1 MSYSEQALGYIAF
14 AKQSAKGTI
23 ATAGDGNV
31 LLTTGGQGG
40 RLTKAA
46 VESATVRRDAMSLR
60 GKHGSRKTAGA
71 YTSEL
76 FIGQFEAILEA
87 VMRGAWSSAD
97 LTLAAADM
105 TSITVAAHTITAAG
119 GSWITKGLRVGHVVR
134 LSGSAEAANN
144 GRSLRITGLTA
155 TVITVAETLTPHAGA
170 DTDFS
175 LIRPG
180 RVLINPAE
188 PVKTYWTLE
197 EHELAIDSSEVFQDC
212 LWSSAKFSFQPDG
225 NVMVDTN
232 WIGTGQMD
240 TKTGA
245 DAPYFTDPDEITDE
259 PLSATGATVS
269 LNGEDMLDLTSADIT
284 IDIQANAPSVVAP
297 PSNPYAPDVFAGSV
311 LISMNLTALRKD
323 VAAVADFIDETQ
335 MSLHMMFARDGDDPD
350 SDFLSI
356 FVPNFTLGSVDK
368 SALSKQ
374 GGPRTIT
381 MAVPSALVG
390 IDKRGG
396 AFDPTMITIQSTAS
410 AA

>member
-1 MSYSEQALGYIAF
+1 MTYSEQSQGYIAF
-14 AKQSAKGTI
+14 KFQNALNEQAIGAGGT
-23 ATAGDGNV
+23 V

-46 VESATVRRDAMSLR
+46 VESQTVRRDGMSLR
-60 GKHGSRKTAGA
+60 GRQGTAKTAGA

-76 FIGQFEAILEA
+76 FIGQMESILEA
-87 VMRGAWSSAD
+87 VMRGTWSAAD

-105 TSITVAAHTITAAG
+105 TSITVAEHTITAAG
-119 GSWITKGLRVGHVVR
+119 GSWITTGLRVGHVVR
-134 LSGSAEAANN
+134 LAGSAEATNN
-144 GRSLRITGLTA
+144 GRNLRITGLTA

-175 LIRPG
+175 LVRPG

-188 PVKTYWTLE
+188 RVKRYCTIE
-197 EHELAIDSSEVFQDC
+197 EHETDIDASEVFTDC
-212 LWSSAKFSFQPDG
+212 VWGSAKFSFQPNG
-225 NVMVDTN
+225 NIMVDTA
-232 WIGTGQMD
+232 WTGTGRME

-245 DAPYFTDPDEITDE
+245 DAPVFTNPTELTDE

-269 LNGEDMLDLTSADIT
+269 LGGEDMLDLTSADLT
-284 IDIQANAPSVVAP
+284 IDIQPNAPDVVAP
-297 PSNPYAPDVFAGSV
+297 PSNPYAPDVFTGSV
-311 LISMNLTALRKD
+311 LVSLNLTALRKD
-323 VAAVADFIDETQ
+323 VAAVADFISEEQ
-335 MSLHMMFARDGDDPD
+335 LSLHMMFARDGDDPD

-356 FVPNFTLGSVDK
+356 YVPNFTLGSVDK

-381 MAVPSALVG
+381 MAVPTALVG

-396 AFDPTMITIQSTAS
+396 AFDPTMITIQSTA